1 MKATSMAGNSDPKG
15 PGNDGSWFLETVG
28 AIPAAPTPSETV
40 AALELENTLPEI
52 AAVGARPDVVTTFDG
67 STGTSTST
75 YAPTQQSTQT
85 QPKSAPHLD
94 LPSSPPAPP
103 NAEDTRLAPVLRT
116 RRWFRWPTVVFGV
129 FVIAAVAVAA
139 VWVPAALRQEAVA
152 TRQAY
157 AEASLSVREYLPIS
171 QGALAVITDPDSNS
185 VELSSALPAI
195 SELGSHAYNL
205 ESAADAPLPRRLPL
219 VSIESVEM
227 LDSLRDTAQI
237 HAFQTS
243 DIARRLGYAY
253 VYRSSI
259 PQLLSMGDFP
269 TVADVRTINT
279 LSVDLAS
286 SLVEA
291 SMALSDL
298 PDTESL
304 ANLNEVARGAVER
317 YASWQDDYLT
327 ALSEGSETA
336 AESLVSEMQEL
347 RSNLASELRDA
358 MALVRFEIDHQIVGL
373 ATELD
378 AFLAELTQW

>member
-1 MKATSMAGNSDPKG
+1 MKATSMAGNSDPKR
-15 PGNDGSWFLETVG
+15 PGNDGSWFLEAVG

-40 AALELENTLPEI
+40 AALELENTLAEI
-52 AAVGARPDVVTTFDG
+52 DAVGARPDVVTTFDG

-75 YAPTQQSTQT
+75 YAPRQQTTQA
-85 QPKSAPHLD
+85 QPDSAPHLA
-94 LPSSPPAPP
+94 LPASPPAPP
-103 NAEDTRLAPVLRT
+103 HAEDIRLAPVLRT
-116 RRWFRWPTVVFGV
+116 RRWFRWPTVALGV
-129 FVIAAVAVAA
+129 SIIAAIAVAA
-139 VWVPAALRQEAVA
+139 VWVPAALRQEALA
-152 TRQAY
+152 TRHAY

-171 QGALAVITDPDSNS
+171 QGALAAITDPDSDS
-185 VELSSALPAI
+185 EELSSAIPAI
-195 SELGSHAYNL
+195 SELDSHAHNL
-205 ESAADAPLPRRLPL
+205 ESAADEPLPRRLPL
-219 VSIESVEM
+219 VSIESVEV

-237 HAFQTS
+237 HAFQAS

-253 VYRSSI
+253 VYRSTI
-259 PQLLSMGDFP
+259 PQLLSTGDLP

-286 SLVEA
+286 SLVDA

-304 ANLNEVARGAVER
+304 ANLNEAARGAVAR
-317 YASWQDDYLT
+317 FASWQDDYLT

-378 AFLAELTQW
+378 AFLEELTQW